1 MALMLGR
8 EWQYMLVPLFPCGNL
23 LCCQH
28 LRTGLI
34 RGEEIHAVQHNVSH
48 KLELLHQQRL
58 PKAWSAVAPQS
69 ATSAGS
75 LLQQDEPVVQR
86 ASSMKLG
93 GLPVPPAS
101 PAHSGAAAAA
111 GLGRGSFAGPSST
124 AQQSGSYTA
133 SVNVDSGLE
142 FLAPLRTG
150 SAVPLAKLSR
160 RSLPRSL
167 LYQ

>member
-1 MALMLGR
+1 V
-8 EWQYMLVPLFPCGNL
+8 LVPLLPCGCL
-23 LCCQH
+23 FCCHH

-48 KLELLHQQRL
+48 KLELLHQRRL

-93 GLPVPPAS
+93 GLPVPAS
-101 PAHSGAAAAA
+101 PAYRGAAAVA
-111 GLGRGSFAGPSST
+111 GLGRGSFGGPSR
-124 AQQSGSYTA
+124 AAHQSGSYTA